1 MGGWVGGGEVGR
13 GGGRTSLTL
22 CPQYPPLICD
32 QRPFPSFRMSTQL
45 QRCVVKANPFQASR
59 SFTAA
64 RSPVN
69 ARRWLTVSA
78 PDSGESQ
85 VHVTSR
91 V

>member
-1 MGGWVGGGEVGR
+1 MGGWGGGGGGGQ

-59 SFTAA
+59 SFTV
-64 RSPVN
+64 RCSVS

-78 PDSGESQ
+78 PDSG
-85 VHVTSR
+85 R
-91 V
+91 VRST